1 MRHRVEFLKMLN
13 ESTSFVINQRNHW
26 RVECL
31 LWNEVTHLIHLMSL
45 YWNKWGLATEV
56 NFVWAAAAINNTQAV
71 QTPRFKLKFLSASAL
86 SKIIKAGYAALQ
98 LEYFFTAGPDEVR
111 AWTVRVRASLPLCTY
126 MWAWGCVPHTCT
138 HTLTHK
144 RIHTVSRVPPCWH
157 PHWYHTL
164 STLSWL
170 CFSQSLQAKDNF
182 NYWWAA
188 EQWKW
193 GLHWLRRAT
202 IDFAHYV
209 HENVSILCRSAC
221 PPPAAG
227 DKEPVHCACLICVTE
242 VVCAKIDVAFHS
254 TVCGPCWGLLLP
266 VCLSLLS
273 PGHREL
279 FAMGLQVLHQ
289 YRCWLCMLVL
299 CRILVYFFLE

>member
-1 MRHRVEFLKMLN
+1 MDHSGKSRLPAVHIHVSLTVCTRH
-13 ESTSFVINQRNHW
+13 
-26 RVECL
+26 
-31 LWNEVTHLIHLMSL
+31 
-45 YWNKWGLATEV
+45 
-56 NFVWAAAAINNTQAV
+56 
-71 QTPRFKLKFLSASAL
+71 
-86 SKIIKAGYAALQ
+86 
-98 LEYFFTAGPDEVR
+98 
-111 AWTVRVRASLPLCTY
+111 
-126 MWAWGCVPHTCT
+126 
-138 HTLTHK
+138 THK
-144 RIHTVSRVPPCWH
+144 RIHTVSHVPPCWH

-227 DKEPVHCACLICVTE
+227 DKEPVYCACLICVTE

-273 PGHREL
+273 PGRQEL
-279 FAMGLQVLHQ
+279 CSTGSQGLHQ
-289 YRCWLCMLVL
+289 YRCWLCMLLL
-299 CRILVYFFLE
+299 CRNSCCFFSWANRRIECRYNKVFSTGQELHNINSRRWFWNTSSNFLKTKDLGSILSYWITSLLPFQQIFQASQFQIKLPDCRLL

>member
-1 MRHRVEFLKMLN
+1 MFFP
-13 ESTSFVINQRNHW
+13 T
-26 RVECL
+26 
-31 LWNEVTHLIHLMSL
+31 
-45 YWNKWGLATEV
+45 
-56 NFVWAAAAINNTQAV
+56 
-71 QTPRFKLKFLSASAL
+71 SAL
-86 SKIIKAGYAALQ
+86 RKIIKAGYAALQ

-111 AWTVRVRASLPLCTY
+111 AWTIRVRASLSCAHTY
-126 MWAWGCVPHTCT
+126 EYVYQTHPKIHSQCHVP
-138 HTLTHK
+138 
-144 RIHTVSRVPPCWH
+144 SCWH
-157 PHWYHTL
+157 PRWYHTL

-266 VCLSLLS
+266 MCLSLLS
-273 PGHREL
+273 PGLQEL
-279 FAMGLQVLHQ
+279 CSAGLHGLHQ
-289 YRCWLCMLVL
+289 YRCNVESACPYCVEILVL
-299 CRILVYFFLE
+299 FFLLVFFFLSKWKDGVQI

>member
-1 MRHRVEFLKMLN
+1 M
-13 ESTSFVINQRNHW
+13 
-26 RVECL
+26 
-31 LWNEVTHLIHLMSL
+31 
-45 YWNKWGLATEV
+45 
-56 NFVWAAAAINNTQAV
+56 NFVWASVAINDTQTV

-86 SKIIKAGYAALQ
+86 SKIIKFGYAALQ

-111 AWTVRVRASLPLCTY
+111 AWTVRVRASFLLRTC
-126 MWAWGCVPHTCT
+126 MRVWGCVPHTHT
-138 HTLTHK
+138 HTHTHTHIHK
-144 RIHTVSRVPPCWH
+144 RIHAVSHVPPCWH

-221 PPPAAG
+221 PPPAVE

-254 TVCGPCWGLLLP
+254 TVCGPCRGLLLL

-273 PGHREL
+273 PGRWEL
-279 FAMGLQVLHQ
+279 CVTGSQDLHQ

-299 CRILVYFFLE
+299 CRNSCFDFFLEQIEGLSTDIIKYLTSQELHIVRS